1 MDQELK
7 KEFQAD
13 LAEFHLMTRKFYQK
27 EISVKEYKGFSGGFG
42 SYAQRGG
49 GSSMLRLRFTGGEI
63 TKDKLQFIADSVEK
77 YKIDKLHLTTCQT
90 VQVHNLS
97 DVTVSSLIEE
107 AFELPR

>member
-1 MDQELK
+1 
-7 KEFQAD
+7 
-13 LAEFHLMTRKFYQK
+13 
-27 EISVKEYKGFSGGFG
+27 
-42 SYAQRGG
+42 
-49 GSSMLRLRFTGGEI
+49 MLRLRFTGGEI

-107 AFELPR
+107 AFEHDIITRGAAVTFPEMSWFPLSPEIEKEEYFDVLPYEQGSRRFFS